1 MILEVSQYL
10 ENYLWLNFEAET
22 ASFEQVMS
30 MILMV
35 NEKFRENVA
44 AWICFYDRKEL
55 FRGFLERVIH
65 LKEVCEHPSF
75 VIFGSLE
82 DEIVSETVLRLAS
95 LQPWHSLSYGH
106 FHMELCLNPDL
117 IRRWRRMIKR
127 ESKEATKQGEP
138 FDPSSSF
145 EVKFLRNLIEEFLEV
160 LDHKV
165 FPQKHSTNDDD
176 LMNVDGFQKVDDA
189 CVLYC
194 ERFMEFLID
203 LLSQLPTRRI
213 VVAMLPCKCKNIAA
227 AAQHQNQ
234 AYFADF
240 VQS

>member
-1 MILEVSQYL
+1 
-10 ENYLWLNFEAET
+10 
-22 ASFEQVMS
+22 
-30 MILMV
+30 MV

-44 AWICFYDRKEL
+44 AWICFYDRKEA
-55 FRGFLERVIH
+55 FRGFLERVIR
-65 LKEVCEHPSF
+65 LKEGRDLTIAEKTNYLVF
-75 VIFGSLE
+75 MINAFQGLE

-95 LQPWHSLSYGH
+95 LQSWHSLSYGH
-106 FHMELCLNPDL
+106 FHMEICLNPDL